1 MGALAIDRHA
11 VVDWYLRNRARSR
24 AIFDLIDP
32 AAYYSRPIALRNPI
46 VFYEGHLP
54 AFSIISFLRRGLGR
68 PPVDAR
74 LENLFERGI
83 DPESAEAAVPRSG
96 AGTMWPS
103 RDEVLAFAERADD
116 AIVQALEEA
125 EFLEDRPAMQRAQAL
140 YTALEHEAM
149 HQETLLYMWH
159 RLPHE
164 QKTKSNMWLPPSGGR
179 SSLVLPPDKVLPPEG
194 GSHRAVRIPTGIATL
209 GADRERIAFGW
220 DNEFDE
226 HRVEVPAF
234 EIDVYDV
241 TNAQFLEFVEAG
253 GYRTREFWSDENWQ
267 WLQQE
272 KLEHPTF
279 WVPSTRV
286 STSARSG
293 QAPSTLASE
302 SGRSGWV
309 WRGMF
314 EDLPLP
320 PDWPVY
326 VSQAE
331 ASAYARWRNRRLPT
345 EAEYHRAAFG
355 TPAGVERSYPW
366 GDAPP
371 APEHGNIDFE
381 RFDPVPVGS
390 YPAGASAWGVHD
402 LVGNGWEWTSTVF
415 APFAGFSPMVSYP
428 EYSADFFD
436 GQHFVMKGGSQ
447 ATAKELLRRSF
458 RNWFRPNYPYVYAA
472 FRTVE

>member
-1 MGALAIDRHA
+1 MRALAIDRPA

-54 AFSIISFLRRGLGR
+54 AFSIISFLRRGLGH
-68 PPVDAR
+68 PPIDAR
-74 LENLFERGI
+74 LEKLFERGI
-83 DPESAEAAVPRSG
+83 DPDSTEAAVPRSG
-96 AGTMWPS
+96 AGTTWPS
-103 RDEVLAFAERADD
+103 RDEVLAFAARADD
-116 AIVQALEEA
+116 AIVSALERA

-159 RLPHE
+159 RLPYE
-164 QKTKSNMWLPPSGGR
+164 QKTRPPAGA
-179 SSLVLPPDKVLPPEG
+179 LAKPDG
-194 GSHRAVRIPTGIATL
+194 GSYKDSRSTVRIPAGTATL
-209 GADRERIAFGW
+209 GADREGIAFGW

-226 HRVEVPAF
+226 HQVQVPAF
-234 EIDVYDV
+234 EIDVFDV
-241 TNAQFLEFVEAG
+241 TNAEFMEFVEAG
-253 GYRTREFWSDENWQ
+253 GYRTRELWSDENWR
-267 WLQQE
+267 WLQEE
-272 KLEHPTF
+272 KLEYPTF
-279 WVPSTRV
+279 WAPATPARVEGTRPER
-286 STSARSG
+286 AREG
-293 QAPSTLASE
+293 ERVEGL
-302 SGRSGWV
+302 V

-314 EDLPLP
+314 EAVPLP

-331 ASAYARWRNRRLPT
+331 ATAYARWRNRRLPT

-355 TPAGVERSYPW
+355 TPTGIERSYPW

-371 APEHGNIDFE
+371 DPAHGNFDFE
-381 RFDPVPVGS
+381 RFEPAPVGS
-390 YPAGASAWGVHD
+390 SPAGASAWGVHD

-415 APFAGFSPMVSYP
+415 APLNGFSPMASYP

-436 GQHFVMKGGSQ
+436 GQHFVMKGASP
-447 ATAKELLRRSF
+447 ATAHELLRPTF
-458 RNWFRPNYPYVYAA
+458 RNWFRGRYPYAYAT
-472 FRTVE
+472 FRCVNSA

>member
-1 MGALAIDRHA
+1 MRALAIDRPA

-54 AFSIISFLRRGLGR
+54 AFSIISFLRRGLGH
-68 PPVDAR
+68 PPIDAR
-74 LENLFERGI
+74 LEKLFERGI
-83 DPESAEAAVPRSG
+83 DPDSAEAAVPRSG

-103 RDEVLAFAERADD
+103 RDEVLAFAGRADD
-116 AIVQALEEA
+116 AIVSALERA

-159 RLPHE
+159 RLPYE
-164 QKTKSNMWLPPSGGR
+164 QKILPPSAFARSASADRRSLGGGWSGGR
-179 SSLVLPPDKVLPPEG
+179 TSEG
-194 GSHRAVRIPTGIATL
+194 GRTSTVRIPAGTATL
-209 GADRERIAFGW
+209 GADREGIAFGW

-234 EIDVYDV
+234 GIDVFDV
-241 TNAQFLEFVEAG
+241 TNAEFMEFVEAG
-253 GYRTREFWSDENWQ
+253 GYRTRELWSDENWR
-267 WLQQE
+267 WLQEE

-279 WVPSTRV
+279 WIPSTRTGV
-286 STSARSG
+286 KG
-293 QAPSTLASE
+293 F
-302 SGRSGWV
+302 V

-314 EDLPLP
+314 EAVPLP

-331 ASAYARWRNRRLPT
+331 ATAFARWRNRRLPT

-355 TPAGVERSYPW
+355 TPTGVERSYPW

-371 APEHGNIDFE
+371 DPAHGNFDFA
-381 RFDPVPVGS
+381 RFEPVPVGS

-415 APFAGFSPMVSYP
+415 APFPGFEPMASYP
-428 EYSADFFD
+428 VYSTDFFD
-436 GQHFVMKGGSQ
+436 GKHWVMKGGSF
-447 ATAKELLRRSF
+447 ATARPLLRRSL
-458 RNWFRPNYPYVYAA
+458 RNWFRGNYPYPYAT
-472 FRTVE
+472 FRTVRD